1 MEGDDI
7 FIRNTVFPRNTID
20 LLDRK
25 SIFNNT
31 NPISNHAAGSGI
43 PNKNVGQIVVVDE
56 NDSVSPLIVNEEPN
70 SEEDQKIFNYYD

>member
-31 NPISNHAAGSGI
+31 NPISNHAAGSGN

>member
-31 NPISNHAAGSGI
+31 NPISNQAGGSGN
-43 PNKNVGQIVVVDE
+43 PNKNVG
-56 NDSVSPLIVNEEPN
+56 
-70 SEEDQKIFNYYD
+70 